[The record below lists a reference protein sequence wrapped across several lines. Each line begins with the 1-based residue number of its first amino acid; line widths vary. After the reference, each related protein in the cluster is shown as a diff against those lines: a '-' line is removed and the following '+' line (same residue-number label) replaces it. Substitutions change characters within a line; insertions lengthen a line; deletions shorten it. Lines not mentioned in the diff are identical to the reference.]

1 MLGSTEHM
9 WEIQMHRQITGWVP
23 SPAMVPAVIGA
34 RGLNYFD
41 CSSHPERVNCAL
53 PQPTKLF
60 NFRKKKKVLSDGRGG
75 FINLLCY
82 LYKPS
87 Q

>member
-1 MLGSTEHM
+1 
-9 WEIQMHRQITGWVP
+9 MHRQIMGWVP

-34 RGLNYFD
+34 WGLNYFD
-41 CSSHPERVNCAL
+41 CNSHPERVNCAL

-60 NFRKKKKVLSDGRGG
+60 NFRKKKKKVLSDGRGG
-75 FINLLCY
+75 FIIPLCY
-82 LYKPS
+82 LYKPF